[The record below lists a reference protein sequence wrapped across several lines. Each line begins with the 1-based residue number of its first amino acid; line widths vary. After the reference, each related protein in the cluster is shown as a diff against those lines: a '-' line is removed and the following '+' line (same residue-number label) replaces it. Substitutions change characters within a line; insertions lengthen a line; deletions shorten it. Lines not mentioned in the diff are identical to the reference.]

1 MITLGTWSDDSFTGG
16 PADPADTLTFLERA
30 SRTAQLYGR
39 EVNDEWQGPMRPG
52 LSALY
57 DAAERQA
64 RLVDGSSA
72 RRAAR
77 EDVYDRMIG
86 EVRRVT
92 GEDLANPLMR
102 NTTELAGRIGR
113 GEFTGWQDPRLDEL
127 IAGREDAFLARI
139 QELKAKLGDRL
150 AVDPFT
156 PIGAQARANAAAA
169 EADFKREWAREDLPL
184 LGQLGAMF
192 AGGMIGSREDP
203 LFWLSLGF
211 GGPAKNATTP
221 LARITT
227 SALSNAAANATFSAI
242 AQPVVQDWR
251 REIGVESGLG
261 EALQNIGMAGAIG
274 GVAGGGMTAIGE
286 LVARIARGPGSASRA
301 TKAIEDAGGFVDDDT
316 RAALKAAEM
325 ASEAD
330 AATFRVPDGVNPA
343 EGAQSLVDAA
353 RMAVEVDAPL
363 PMGSRPV
370 RPGVTDALARDI
382 LDTAEDPMAGLQRL
396 REAPDAIESAIASEL
411 PDVRAAGYA
420 ASLSDAAFARVMAGE
435 VDPVAAS
442 VVARMVDDEAG
453 QAAMMSR
460 LIEAGARTE
469 DAAREVVSDAIRARN
484 AVAAAQAAMADD
496 GPVIDVEMVMRRQPI
511 RRAPLS
517 LIDYLAS
524 IGGLKPDGELAA
536 IFDGNKFVP
545 MYGQLIRKNG
555 RSLDEAFELALE
567 AGYFRDNR
575 FDAGGTRSISYNEML
590 VAIEAEH
597 HGRKLYTEADRGL
610 VADRDMAERNAE
622 LRREVEQRMERFFVE
637 NDIQPH
643 SVDKRLWTRTREM
656 LERGEFDDPDI
667 AFERA
672 VMEDSHRFEGVVAQ
686 RKEIVDD
693 IPGWDLPDDR
703 GRASRARPEGA
714 PPADAGP
721 GGTRAG
727 GPEPRAGG
735 QPDRRT
741 EATPAGEQQL
751 IPGVEPVSARAL
763 AELEAQRPLT
773 GGDAAPPAGGLF
785 DDAARAQMDLMDSP
799 AVRRADPSVQR
810 NLVPIVD
817 DAGNVAMVDRF
828 SAELAGERPR
838 LLADIVTACR
848 I

>member
-1 MITLGTWSDDSFTGG
+1 MITLGTWSDDTFTGA

-102 NTTELAGRIGR
+102 NTSEIASRIAR
-113 GEFTGWQDPRLDEL
+113 GEFNGWADPRLDEL

-156 PIGAQARANAAAA
+156 PIGAQARANAAQA

-192 AGGMIGSREDP
+192 AGSMIGSREDP

-221 LARITT
+221 VARIAT
-227 SALSNAAANATFSAI
+227 SALSNAVANAGFSAV
-242 AQPVVQDWR
+242 AQPTVQAWR

-274 GVAGGGMTAIGE
+274 AVAGGGMTAIGE
-286 LVARIARGPGSASRA
+286 VVARIGRGRGAADRA
-301 TKAIEDAGGFVDDDT
+301 VKEIEAAGGFVDDDT
-316 RAALKAAEM
+316 RAALKAAEL
-325 ASEAD
+325 AGEAD
-330 AATFRVPDGVNPA
+330 DATLRLPEGVNPA
-343 EGAQSLVDAA
+343 EGVQSLADAA
-353 RMAVEVDAPL
+353 RAAVEVDAPL

-370 RPGVTDALARDI
+370 RPGVTDGLAREI
-382 LDTAEDPMAGLQRL
+382 LDSAEDPMAGLSRL
-396 REAPDAIESAIASEL
+396 RESPDAIESAIASEL

-420 ASLSDAAFARVMAGE
+420 ATLSDAAFARVMAGE

-442 VVARMVDDEAG
+442 VVARMVDDPAG
-453 QAAMMSR
+453 QGAMMSR

-469 DAAREVVSDAIRARN
+469 DAAREVVSDAIRAQN
-484 AVAAAQAAMADD
+484 AVSAAMAAMADE
-496 GPVIDVEMVMRRQPI
+496 GPIIDVQMVQRRQQRRQP
-511 RRAPLS
+511 LS
-517 LIDYLAS
+517 LLEFLAAN
-524 IGGLKPDGELAA
+524 GGLKPDGELAA
-536 IFDGNKFVP
+536 IFDGQRFIP
-545 MYGQLIRKNG
+545 GYGQLVRPNG
-555 RSLDEAFELALE
+555 QTLDRAFEAALE
-567 AGYFRDNR
+567 AGYFRDAR
-575 FDAGGTRSISYNEML
+575 FDAGGARSINYNEML

-597 HGRKLYTEADRGL
+597 FGRKLYREADQAFF
-610 VADRDMAERNAE
+610 ADRAMAERNAE
-622 LRREVEQRMERFFVE
+622 LRHLVEQRMERFFVE

-643 SVDKRLWTRTREM
+643 TVDKRLWTRTREM
-656 LERGEFDDPDI
+656 LERGDTDDPDV

-672 VMEDSHRFEGVVAQ
+672 VMEDSHRFEGVVAK

-703 GRASRARPEGA
+703 GPASRARPEGA
-714 PPADAGP
+714 ARADAGP

-727 GPEPRAGG
+727 GQEPRAGG

-751 IPGVEPVSARAL
+751 IPGVEPVSPRAV
-763 AELEAQRPLT
+763 AELQAQRPLT

-785 DDAARAQMDLMDSP
+785 DDAARAQLELMDSP
-799 AVRRADPSVQR
+799 AVRRADPSDTR
-810 NLVPIVD
+810 NLVPLVD
-817 DAGNVAMVDRF
+817 DAGNVVAVDR
-828 SAELAGERPR
+828 ATAQLAGERPR